1 MKSICYDVHHAIA
14 RRWFLAALIATTVAL
29 YLSVGQATYGL
40 IGYLESYELFE
51 ENSFGYSMTDMLTMG
66 MKGDFGLLTL
76 PALSALP
83 FAAQALH
90 EIKSGAIR
98 PAVFRTGRN
107 SWIIGK
113 AAGCVISGMLLQG
126 AAVGLLLS
134 NFRAV
139 VPVCAVA
146 FHDPTAVH
154 GTKKQKSGHHRRA
167 DAELRRVCADAGSVY
182 DLAESALGNAVL
194 RQPAVGM
201 AFATPTRHLLHAQL
215 RLRSAAPVVCFLSDP
230 GRSHGC
236 DDRPVHAQNAHFSI
250 QLHRRVFR

>member
-1 MKSICYDVHHAIA
+1 MKSICYDLRRAIA
-14 RRWFLAALIATTVAL
+14 GHWFFAALIAATAAL

-40 IGYLESYELFE
+40 LGYLESIDMYED
-51 ENSFGYSMTDMLTMG
+51 SFWYSVSDLLVLG

-126 AAVGLLLS
+126 AAVGVLFLIL
-134 NFRAV
+134 NGLMRGYAGQWF
-139 VPVCAVA
+139 PWGDGGD
-146 FHDPTAVH
+146 FWPML
-154 GTKKQKSGHHRRA
+154 
-167 DAELRRVCADAGSVY
+167 LRRMLCGGIWAGVGCIIA
-182 DLAESALGNAVL
+182 LATETA
-194 RQPAVGM
+194 
-201 AFATPTRHLLHAQL
+201 
-215 RLRSAAPVVCFLSDP
+215 SAAYLAPLCLCYALMMIGTRFFPDVAMLNPMQWVNGAAWLLVVLLIITIALQALFLKR
-230 GRSHGC
+230 GVQRY
-236 DDRPVHAQNAHFSI
+236 A
-250 QLHRRVFR
+250 

>member
-51 ENSFGYSMTDMLTMG
+51 ENSFGYPMTDMLTMG
-66 MKGDFGLLTL
+66 MRGDFGLLTL

-98 PAVFRTGRN
+98 PTVFRTGRN

-126 AAVGLLLS
+126 AAVGLLFLILNGLTVAMIRQGFPWGEGGDS
-134 NFRAV
+134 GLYSYAV
-139 VPVCAVA
+139 CCAA
-146 FHDPTAVH
+146 A
-154 GTKKQKSGHHRRA
+154 SG
-167 DAELRRVCADAGSVY
+167 RVW
-182 DLAESALGNAVL
+182 
-194 RQPAVGM
+194 
-201 AFATPTRHLLHAQL
+201 
-215 RLRSAAPVVCFLSDP
+215 AA
-230 GRSHGC
+230 
-236 DDRPVHAQNAHFSI
+236 
-250 QLHRRVFR
+250 